1 MYRVFLY
8 FAFLALCSSTHYG
21 GDRITTRTFVSS
33 QPEQQFDRSLMPAD
47 SERRDETDLVDATG
61 SGYSYF
67 RHQTIVARPIE
78 EQRVAASEP
87 GFSKFADNSNNY
99 ADYTKASAFKTLS
112 GPNGYGSSLTRDE
125 LLPEKG
131 PYGSAISAVQPTT
144 RIVNTGYGQ
153 PQIQEKTVVT
163 IKSNNGYGSQV
174 VPDNRV
180 LLREGYGQEK
190 FVQPSIRIVNTGYG
204 QPQIQEKTVVTIKS
218 NNGYGSQVLPDNRVL
233 LREGYGQ
240 EKFVQPTTRIVNTGY
255 GSQVPTDNRVL
266 LREGYGQQKFV
277 QPTTRIVNNGYRQ

>member
-8 FAFLALCSSTHYG
+8 FAFLAFCSSAPYG

-33 QPEQQFDRSLMPAD
+33 QPEQQFDRSMPAN
-47 SERRDETDLVDATG
+47 SERRDETDLVDSSG

-78 EQRVAASEP
+78 EQRVATSEP
-87 GFSKFADNSNNY
+87 KFGDNSNNY

-112 GPNGYGSSLTRDE
+112 GPNGYGSSMTRDE

-131 PYGSAISAVQPTT
+131 PYGSAISVHQPTT
-144 RIVNTGYGQ
+144 RIANTGYGQ
-153 PQIQEKTVVT
+153 PQIEEKTVVT

-190 FVQPSIRIVNTGYG
+190 FVQPTTRIVNNGYG
-204 QPQIQEKTVVTIKS
+204 QPQIQEKTVVTVKS
-218 NNGYGSQVLPDNRVL
+218 NNGYGQEKFVQPTTRIVNNGYGSQVPTDNRVL
-233 LREGYGQ
+233 RREGYGQ
-240 EKFVQPTTRIVNTGY
+240 EKFVQPTTRIVN
-255 GSQVPTDNRVL
+255 
-266 LREGYGQQKFV
+266 
-277 QPTTRIVNNGYRQ
+277 NGYRQ